1 MLLLALLFSAT
12 AHGETYP
19 SRPITLLV
27 PAAAGGGNDTVAR
40 TVAERMSRL
49 LGQQIVIENRPG
61 AGGSIA
67 ARQVARS
74 EPDGYTIGI
83 GNPATLAIAP
93 AMLPNVGYD
102 PVKDF
107 VPVGMIAASP
117 HIILINNFI
126 PAKTL
131 AEFIAL
137 AKSEPGKYTFASG
150 GAGSPAHLGPELLA
164 SMAGI
169 KLTHVPYKGTGPAI
183 ADLLGGHVSMTYSSL
198 PPALGLV
205 REGKVRPIAIASV
218 KRSALLPDVPTAS
231 ETLAGYESTQ
241 RYGIIAP
248 AHTPRE
254 IVMRLNAALNE
265 ALTAEDVKSRIAAD
279 GADTAPSSPEEYAA
293 DIAAAAA
300 KWGGIDQA
308 TGIEGGIGCADCLH
322 CLDDIMIS

>member
-1 MLLLALLFSAT
+1 MRKALLILTAVLFAAT
-12 AHGETYP
+12 AHCETYP

-40 TVAERMSRL
+40 TVAEKMSRI

-107 VPVGMIAASP
+107 EPVGMIAASP

-137 AKSEPGKYTFASG
+137 AKAEPGKYTFASG

-164 SMAGI
+164 SIAGI

-205 REGKVRPIAIASV
+205 REGKVRPSAIASA
-218 KRSALLPDVPTAS
+218 KRSALLPDVPTAA
-231 ETLAGYESTQ
+231 ETLPGYESTQ

-248 AHTPRE
+248 ANTPRE

-265 ALTAEDVKSRIAAD
+265 ALTSEDVKSRIAAD
-279 GADTAPSSPEEYAA
+279 GADTAPSTPEEYRSA
-293 DIAAAAA
+293 
-300 KWGGIDQA
+300 
-308 TGIEGGIGCADCLH
+308 
-322 CLDDIMIS
+322 

>member
-1 MLLLALLFSAT
+1 MKRLLLSIALALCVGGAQ
-12 AHGETYP
+12 AETYP
-19 SRPITLLV
+19 SRPITLIV
-27 PAAAGGGNDTVAR
+27 PAAPGGGNDTMAR
-40 TVAERMSRL
+40 VIAEKMSRS
-49 LGQQIVIENRPG
+49 LGVPIVVENRAG
-61 AGGSIA
+61 AGGALA
-67 ARQVARS
+67 ARQVAHA

-131 AEFIAL
+131 GEFIAH
-137 AKSEPGKYTFASG
+137 AKAEPGKYTFASG

-218 KRSALLPDVPTAS
+218 KRSALLPEVPTAS
-231 ETLAGYESTQ
+231 ETLPGYESTQ

-248 AHTPRE
+248 ANTPRE
-254 IVMRLNAALNE
+254 IVMRLNTALNE
-265 ALTAEDVKSRIAAD
+265 ALTSEDVKSRIAAD
-279 GADTAPSSPEEYAA
+279 GADTAPSTPEEYAA
-293 DIAAAAA
+293 DVAAAAA
-300 KWGGIDQA
+300 KWGGVIKQLGLKA
-308 TGIEGGIGCADCLH
+308 E
-322 CLDDIMIS
+322 

>member
-1 MLLLALLFSAT
+1 MRKALVVLTAVLFGA
-12 AHGETYP
+12 AAQAETYP
-19 SRPITLLV
+19 ARPITLLV

-40 TVAERMSRL
+40 TVAEKMSRI

-61 AGGSIA
+61 AGGSLA

-131 AEFIAL
+131 GEFIAL
-137 AKSEPGKYTFASG
+137 AKAEPGKYTFASG

-231 ETLAGYESTQ
+231 ETLPGYESTQ

-248 AHTPRE
+248 AQTPRA
-254 IVMRLNAALNE
+254 IVMRLNTALNQ
-265 ALTAEDVKSRIAAD
+265 ALTSDEVKARIAAD

-300 KWGGIDQA
+300 KWGGIVKQLGLKA
-308 TGIEGGIGCADCLH
+308 E
-322 CLDDIMIS
+322 

>member
-1 MLLLALLFSAT
+1 MRRALLILTAVLFGAT
-12 AHGETYP
+12 AHCETYP

-40 TVAERMSRL
+40 TVAEKMSRL

-61 AGGSIA
+61 AGGSLA

-131 AEFIAL
+131 GEFIAL
-137 AKSEPGKYTFASG
+137 AKAEPGKYTFASG

-218 KRSALLPDVPTAS
+218 KRSALLPEVPTAS
-231 ETLAGYESTQ
+231 ETLPGYESTQ

-248 AHTPRE
+248 ANTPRE
-254 IVMRLNAALNE
+254 IVMRLNTALNE
-265 ALTAEDVKSRIAAD
+265 ALASEDVKSRIAAD
-279 GADTAPSSPEEYAA
+279 GADTAPSTPEEYAA
-293 DIAAAAA
+293 DVAAAAA
-300 KWGGIDQA
+300 KWGGVIKQLGLKA
-308 TGIEGGIGCADCLH
+308 E
-322 CLDDIMIS
+322 

>member
-1 MLLLALLFSAT
+1 MRKALLVLTAVLFAAA

-40 TVAERMSRL
+40 TVADKMSRL

-61 AGGSIA
+61 AGGSLA

-131 AEFIAL
+131 GEFIAL
-137 AKSEPGKYTFASG
+137 VKAEPGKYTFASG

-231 ETLAGYESTQ
+231 ETLPGYESTQ

-248 AHTPRE
+248 ANTPRE

-265 ALTAEDVKSRIAAD
+265 ALTSEDVKSRIAAD
-279 GADTAPSSPEEYAA
+279 GADVAPSTPEEYAA
-293 DIAAAAA
+293 DVAAAAA
-300 KWGGIDQA
+300 KWGGVIKQLGLKA
-308 TGIEGGIGCADCLH
+308 E
-322 CLDDIMIS
+322 

>member
-1 MLLLALLFSAT
+1 VHKALVVLIAVLFGAT
-12 AHGETYP
+12 AHCETYP

-40 TVAERMSRL
+40 TVAERMSRI

-61 AGGSIA
+61 AGGSLA
-67 ARQVARS
+67 ARQVARA

-131 AEFIAL
+131 GEFIAL
-137 AKSEPGKYTFASG
+137 AKAEPGKYTFASG

-164 SMAGI
+164 SIAGI

-183 ADLLGGHVSMTYSSL
+183 ADLLGGHVSMTFSSL
-198 PPALGLV
+198 PPAIGLA
-205 REGKVRPIAIASV
+205 RDGKARPLAITSAT
-218 KRSALLPDVPTAS
+218 RSRLLPDVPTVG
-231 ETLAGYESTQ
+231 ETLPGYESAQ
-241 RYGIIAP
+241 RYGIVAP
-248 AHTPRE
+248 ARTPRA
-254 IVMRLNAALNE
+254 IIDQLNAALRE
-265 ALTAEDVKSRIAAD
+265 ALAAD
-279 GADTAPSSPEEYAA
+279 DVVARITHEGAEPTPGTPDEYAA
-293 DIAAAAA
+293 AIVRDEA
-300 KWGGIDQA
+300 KWSKIVRDLGVKL
-308 TGIEGGIGCADCLH
+308 E
-322 CLDDIMIS
+322 

>member
-1 MLLLALLFSAT
+1 MRKALLILTAVLFAAT
-12 AHGETYP
+12 AHCETYP

-40 TVAERMSRL
+40 TVAEKMSRL

-61 AGGSIA
+61 AGGSLA

-131 AEFIAL
+131 GEFIAL
-137 AKSEPGKYTFASG
+137 AKAEPGKYTFASG

-218 KRSALLPDVPTAS
+218 KRSALLPEVPTAS
-231 ETLAGYESTQ
+231 ETLPGYESTQ

-248 AHTPRE
+248 ANTPRE
-254 IVMRLNAALNE
+254 IVMRLNTALNE
-265 ALTAEDVKSRIAAD
+265 ALASEDVKSRIAAD
-279 GADTAPSSPEEYAA
+279 GADVAPSSPEEYAA
-293 DIAAAAA
+293 DVAAAAA
-300 KWGGIDQA
+300 KWGGVIKQLGLKA
-308 TGIEGGIGCADCLH
+308 E
-322 CLDDIMIS
+322 

>member
-1 MLLLALLFSAT
+1 VHKALVVLIAVLFGAT
-12 AHGETYP
+12 AHCETYP

-40 TVAERMSRL
+40 TVAERMSRI

-61 AGGSIA
+61 AGGSLA
-67 ARQVARS
+67 ARQVARA

-131 AEFIAL
+131 GEFIAL
-137 AKSEPGKYTFASG
+137 AKAEPGKYTFASG

-164 SMAGI
+164 SIAGI

-205 REGKVRPIAIASV
+205 REGKVRPIAIASAN
-218 KRSALLPDVPTAS
+218 RSALLPDVPTAS

-265 ALTAEDVKSRIAAD
+265 ALTSEDVKSRIAAD

-300 KWGGIDQA
+300 KWGGVIKQLGLKA
-308 TGIEGGIGCADCLH
+308 E
-322 CLDDIMIS
+322 

>member
-1 MLLLALLFSAT
+1 VHKALVVLIAVLFGAT
-12 AHGETYP
+12 AHCETYP

-40 TVAERMSRL
+40 TVAERMSRI

-61 AGGSIA
+61 AGGSLA
-67 ARQVARS
+67 ARQVARA

-131 AEFIAL
+131 GEFIAL
-137 AKSEPGKYTFASG
+137 AKAEPGKYTFASG

-164 SMAGI
+164 SIAGI

-231 ETLAGYESTQ
+231 ETLPGYESTQ

-248 AHTPRE
+248 AHTRRE

-265 ALTAEDVKSRIAAD
+265 ALTSEDVKSRIAAD

-300 KWGGIDQA
+300 KWGGVIKQLGLKA
-308 TGIEGGIGCADCLH
+308 E
-322 CLDDIMIS
+322 

>member
-1 MLLLALLFSAT
+1 MRILALLVSIALSLGAGA
-12 AHGETYP
+12 AHAETYP

-27 PAAAGGGNDTVAR
+27 PAAAGGGNDTVSR
-40 TVAERMSRL
+40 VVADKMGKL

-61 AGGSIA
+61 AGGSLA

-83 GNPATLAIAP
+83 GNPAVLAIAP

-107 VPVGMIAASP
+107 EPVGMIAASP

-137 AKSEPGKYTFASG
+137 AKAEPGKYTFASG

-164 SMAGI
+164 SIAGI

-198 PPALGLV
+198 PPTLGLI
-205 REGKVRPIAIASV
+205 REGKVRPIAIASA

-231 ETLAGYESTQ
+231 ETLPGYESTQ

-248 AHTPRE
+248 AHTPPA
-254 IVMRLNAALNE
+254 IVAKLNAALRE
-265 ALTAEDVKSRIAAD
+265 ALGTDDVRSRVEAE
-279 GADTAPSSPEEYAA
+279 GAETTPSSPQDYAA
-293 DIAAAAA
+293 DIAAEAA
-300 KWGGIDQA
+300 KWGKVIRQLGLKA
-308 TGIEGGIGCADCLH
+308 EGG
-322 CLDDIMIS
+322 

>member
-1 MLLLALLFSAT
+1 MTRKPILLVSLALFLGAIT
-12 AHGETYP
+12 AHTEPYP
-19 SRPITLLV
+19 AHPITLLV

-40 TVAERMSRL
+40 VIAEKMSRL
-49 LGQQIVIENRPG
+49 LGRQIVVENRPG

-117 HIILINNFI
+117 HIILIHNGL
-126 PAKTL
+126 PAHSL

-137 AKSEPGKYTFASG
+137 ARNDPGKFTYASG

-164 SMAGI
+164 SIAGI

-183 ADLLGGHVSMTYSSL
+183 SDLLGGHVSMTFSSL

-205 REGKVRPIAIASV
+205 REGKVRPLAITSA
-218 KRSALLPDVPTAS
+218 KRSSLLPDVPTVG
-231 ETLAGYESTQ
+231 ETLPGYESAQ

-248 AHTPRE
+248 ARTPRE
-254 IVMRLNAALNE
+254 IVDKLNTALRD
-265 ALTAEDVKSRIAAD
+265 ALTSEEVRSRIVAE
-279 GADTAPSSPEEYAA
+279 GAETTASSPEEYSA
-293 DIAAAAA
+293 DIAAEVA
-300 KWGGIDQA
+300 KWAKIVQQLGLKA
-308 TGIEGGIGCADCLH
+308 E
-322 CLDDIMIS
+322 

>member
-1 MLLLALLFSAT
+1 MRKALLILTAVLFAAT
-12 AHGETYP
+12 AHCETYP

-40 TVAERMSRL
+40 TVAEKMSRL

-61 AGGSIA
+61 AGGSLA

-131 AEFIAL
+131 GEFIAL
-137 AKSEPGKYTFASG
+137 AKAEPGKYTFASG

-218 KRSALLPDVPTAS
+218 KRSALLPEVPTAS
-231 ETLAGYESTQ
+231 ETLPGYESTQ

-248 AHTPRE
+248 ANTPRE
-254 IVMRLNAALNE
+254 IVMRLNTALNE
-265 ALTAEDVKSRIAAD
+265 ALTSEDVKSRIAAD
-279 GADTAPSSPEEYAA
+279 GADTAPSTPEEYAA
-293 DIAAAAA
+293 DVAAAAA
-300 KWGGIDQA
+300 KWGGFIKQLGLKA
-308 TGIEGGIGCADCLH
+308 E
-322 CLDDIMIS
+322 

>member
-1 MLLLALLFSAT
+1 MRSLALLFSIVFSLGAGA
-12 AHGETYP
+12 AHAETYP

-27 PAAAGGGNDTVAR
+27 PAAAGGGNDTVSR
-40 TVAERMSRL
+40 VVAEKMGKL

-61 AGGSIA
+61 AGGSLA

-83 GNPATLAIAP
+83 GNPAVLAIAP

-107 VPVGMIAASP
+107 EPVGMIAASP

-137 AKSEPGKYTFASG
+137 AKAEPGKYTFASG

-164 SMAGI
+164 SIAGI

-198 PPALGLV
+198 PPTLGLI
-205 REGKVRPIAIASV
+205 REGKVRPIAIASP

-231 ETLAGYESTQ
+231 ETLPGYESTQ

-248 AHTPRE
+248 AHTPPA
-254 IVMRLNAALNE
+254 IVAKLNAALRE
-265 ALTAEDVKSRIAAD
+265 ALGTDDVKSRVEAE
-279 GADTAPSSPEEYAA
+279 GAETTPSSPQEYAA
-293 DIAAAAA
+293 DIATEAA
-300 KWGGIDQA
+300 KWGKVIRQLGLKA
-308 TGIEGGIGCADCLH
+308 ETNGG
-322 CLDDIMIS
+322 

>member
-1 MLLLALLFSAT
+1 MHKALVVLIAVLFGAT
-12 AHGETYP
+12 AHCETYP

-40 TVAERMSRL
+40 TVAEKMSRI

-61 AGGSIA
+61 AGGSLA
-67 ARQVARS
+67 ARQVARA

-131 AEFIAL
+131 GEFIAL
-137 AKSEPGKYTFASG
+137 AKAEPGKYTFASG

-164 SMAGI
+164 SIAGI

-248 AHTPRE
+248 ANTPRE

-265 ALTAEDVKSRIAAD
+265 ALTSEDVKSRIAAD

-300 KWGGIDQA
+300 KWGGVIKQLGLKA
-308 TGIEGGIGCADCLH
+308 E
-322 CLDDIMIS
+322 

>member
-1 MLLLALLFSAT
+1 MTRKPVFLLSIALILGAT
-12 AHGETYP
+12 AAHAETYP
-19 SRPITLLV
+19 AHPITLLV

-40 TVAERMSRL
+40 VVAEKMSRL

-102 PVKDF
+102 PVRDF
-107 VPVGMIAASP
+107 VPIGMIASSP
-117 HIILINNFI
+117 HIILIHNGL
-126 PAKTL
+126 PAHSL

-137 AKSEPGKYTFASG
+137 ARNDPGKFTYASG

-164 SMAGI
+164 SIAGI

-183 ADLLGGHVSMTYSSL
+183 SDLLGGHVSMTFSSL

-205 REGKVRPIAIASV
+205 REGKVRPLAITSA
-218 KRSALLPDVPTAS
+218 KRSNLLPDVPTVG
-231 ETLAGYESTQ
+231 ETLPGYESAQ

-248 AHTPRE
+248 ARTPRE
-254 IVMRLNAALNE
+254 IVDKLNTALRD
-265 ALTAEDVKSRIAAD
+265 ALTSDEVRSRIVAE
-279 GADTAPSSPEEYAA
+279 GAETTASSPEEYSA
-293 DIAAAAA
+293 DIATEVA
-300 KWGGIDQA
+300 KWAKIVKQLGLKA
-308 TGIEGGIGCADCLH
+308 E
-322 CLDDIMIS
+322 

>member
-1 MLLLALLFSAT
+1 MRRLALLFWIALSLAANL
-12 AHGETYP
+12 AHAETYP

-40 TVAERMSRL
+40 VVAEKMGKL

-61 AGGSIA
+61 AGGSLA

-83 GNPATLAIAP
+83 GNPAVLAIAP

-107 VPVGMIAASP
+107 APVGMIAASP
-117 HIILINNFI
+117 HIILINNSI

-137 AKSEPGKYTFASG
+137 AKAEPGRYTFASG

-164 SMAGI
+164 SIAGI

-183 ADLLGGHVSMTYSSL
+183 ADLLGGHVEHDLLQPAARDRSGARRQGARDCDRQ
-198 PPALGLV
+198 PEALGAVAGRPDSV
-205 REGKVRPIAIASV
+205 RDAA
-218 KRSALLPDVPTAS
+218 
-231 ETLAGYESTQ
+231 
-241 RYGIIAP
+241 
-248 AHTPRE
+248 
-254 IVMRLNAALNE
+254 RLRVDAALRHHC
-265 ALTAEDVKSRIAAD
+265 AGRARRLRSSRSSMRFCAR
-279 GADTAPSSPEEYAA
+279 PSMPPR
-293 DIAAAAA
+293 
-300 KWGGIDQA
+300 
-308 TGIEGGIGCADCLH
+308 
-322 CLDDIMIS
+322 

>member
-1 MLLLALLFSAT
+1 
-12 AHGETYP
+12 
-19 SRPITLLV
+19 V

-40 TVAERMSRL
+40 TVAEKMSRL

-61 AGGSIA
+61 AGGSLA
-67 ARQVARS
+67 ARQVARA

-131 AEFIAL
+131 GEFIAL
-137 AKSEPGKYTFASG
+137 AKAEPGKYTFASG

-218 KRSALLPDVPTAS
+218 KRSALLPEVPTAS
-231 ETLAGYESTQ
+231 ETLPGYESTQ

-248 AHTPRE
+248 ANTPRE

-265 ALTAEDVKSRIAAD
+265 ALTSEDVKSRIAAD

-300 KWGGIDQA
+300 KWGGVIKQLGLKA
-308 TGIEGGIGCADCLH
+308 E
-322 CLDDIMIS
+322 

>member
-1 MLLLALLFSAT
+1 MRKALLILTAVLFAAT
-12 AHGETYP
+12 AHCETYP

-40 TVAERMSRL
+40 TVAEKMSRL

-61 AGGSIA
+61 AGGSLA

-131 AEFIAL
+131 GEFIAL
-137 AKSEPGKYTFASG
+137 AKAEPGKYTFASG

-218 KRSALLPDVPTAS
+218 KRSALLPEVPTAS
-231 ETLAGYESTQ
+231 ETLPGYESTQ

-248 AHTPRE
+248 ANTPRE
-254 IVMRLNAALNE
+254 IVMRLNTALNE
-265 ALTAEDVKSRIAAD
+265 ALTSEDVKSRIAAD
-279 GADTAPSSPEEYAA
+279 GADTAPSTPEEYAA
-293 DIAAAAA
+293 DVAAAAA
-300 KWGGIDQA
+300 KWGGVIKQLGLKA
-308 TGIEGGIGCADCLH
+308 E
-322 CLDDIMIS
+322 

>member
-1 MLLLALLFSAT
+1 MRKALLILT
-12 AHGETYP
+12 AVLFAAAAHCETYP

-40 TVAERMSRL
+40 TVAEKMSRL

-61 AGGSIA
+61 AGGSLA
-67 ARQVARS
+67 ARQVARA

-131 AEFIAL
+131 GEFIAL
-137 AKSEPGKYTFASG
+137 AKAEPGKYTFASG

-205 REGKVRPIAIASV
+205 REGKVRPLAIASV

-231 ETLAGYESTQ
+231 ETLPGYESTQ

-254 IVMRLNAALNE
+254 VVMRLNTALNE
-265 ALTAEDVKSRIAAD
+265 ALTSDDVKSRIAAD

-293 DIAAAAA
+293 DIAAAGA
-300 KWGGIDQA
+300 KWGGVIKQL
-308 TGIEGGIGCADCLH
+308 GLKEE
-322 CLDDIMIS
+322 

>member
-1 MLLLALLFSAT
+1 MRKALLVLTAVLFAAA

-40 TVAERMSRL
+40 TVAEKMSRL

-61 AGGSIA
+61 AGGSLA

-74 EPDGYTIGI
+74 DPDGYTIGI

-131 AEFIAL
+131 GEFIAL
-137 AKSEPGKYTFASG
+137 AKAEPGKYTFASG

-205 REGKVRPIAIASV
+205 REGKVRPLAIASV

-231 ETLAGYESTQ
+231 ETLPGYESTQ

-248 AHTPRE
+248 ANTPRE
-254 IVMRLNAALNE
+254 IVMRLNTALNE
-265 ALTAEDVKSRIAAD
+265 ALTSEEVKSRIAAD
-279 GADTAPSSPEEYAA
+279 GADVAPSTPEEYAA
-293 DIAAAAA
+293 DVAAAAA
-300 KWGGIDQA
+300 KWGGAIKQLGLKA
-308 TGIEGGIGCADCLH
+308 E
-322 CLDDIMIS
+322 

>member
-1 MLLLALLFSAT
+1 MRTLALLFSIAFGLC
-12 AHGETYP
+12 AGAAQAETYP

-27 PAAAGGGNDTVAR
+27 PAAAGGGNDTVSR
-40 TVAERMSRL
+40 VVAEKMGKL

-61 AGGSIA
+61 AGGSLA

-83 GNPATLAIAP
+83 GNPAVLAIAP

-107 VPVGMIAASP
+107 EPVGMIAASP

-137 AKSEPGKYTFASG
+137 AKAEPGKYTFASG

-164 SMAGI
+164 SIAGI

-198 PPALGLV
+198 PPTLGLI
-205 REGKVRPIAIASV
+205 RDGKVRPIAIASP
-218 KRSALLPDVPTAS
+218 KRSALLPDVPTAA
-231 ETLAGYESTQ
+231 ETLPGYESTQ

-248 AHTPRE
+248 AHTPPA
-254 IVMRLNAALNE
+254 IIARLNAALRE
-265 ALTAEDVKSRIAAD
+265 ALATDDVRSRVEAE
-279 GADTAPSSPEEYAA
+279 GAETTPSSPQDYAA
-293 DIAAAAA
+293 DIANEAA
-300 KWGGIDQA
+300 KWGKVIRHLGLKA
-308 TGIEGGIGCADCLH
+308 ETN
-322 CLDDIMIS
+322 

>member
-1 MLLLALLFSAT
+1 MRRSLFILIALLFGA
-12 AHGETYP
+12 AAQAETYP
-19 SRPITLLV
+19 TRPITLLV

-40 TVAERMSRL
+40 TVAERMSRI

-61 AGGSIA
+61 AGGSLA

-131 AEFIAL
+131 GEFIAL
-137 AKSEPGKYTFASG
+137 AKADPGKYTFASG

-205 REGKVRPIAIASV
+205 REGKVRPIAVASV

-231 ETLAGYESTQ
+231 ETLPGYESTQ

-248 AHTPRE
+248 AQTPRA

-265 ALTAEDVKSRIAAD
+265 ALTSDDVKSRIAAD
-279 GADTAPSSPEEYAA
+279 GADTAPSTPEEYAA

-300 KWGGIDQA
+300 KWGGIVKQLGLKA
-308 TGIEGGIGCADCLH
+308 E
-322 CLDDIMIS
+322 